1 MHHPARTFAGTL
13 FALVLVTGCHGRHAA
28 PAPHPAG
35 GSGQAPPSPSVGT
48 GTAQAPVFA
57 EEQTEPPPASH
68 RDAAGSSE
76 ALADADGALRREARP
91 RTRQG
96 LGTSYGEQRF
106 SSITTVPFERGAR
119 TPDVVLSLHYNDVD
133 GLRQLARGTRSFHR
147 ASASQPTPDGTFVL
161 RVVDE
166 NGRELAGADIAG
178 RRYAVG
184 APGQRYQIGLE
195 NHSGARFEVVASVDG
210 LDVIDGDEAGF
221 DKRGYVLEPFSSV
234 MLEGWRTSEDT
245 VAAFRF
251 SSIEDSY
258 AERRGK
264 GRNVGVIGAA
274 FFHEE
279 GGIAFNELQRRHG
292 ADPFPSQFAPPPPP
306 RRH

>member
-1 MHHPARTFAGTL
+1 MPHPRPLAGAL
-13 FALVLVTGCHGRHAA
+13 FSLVLVAGCHSPQASPATTPAGGLGQVGPSPAIQRSAPQA
-28 PAPHPAG
+28 PAP
-35 GSGQAPPSPSVGT
+35 
-48 GTAQAPVFA
+48 A
-57 EEQTEPPPASH
+57 EEAPSH
-68 RDAAGSSE
+68 RDEASAAGE
-76 ALADADGALRREARP
+76 PLADGDTALQREARP

-106 SSITTVPFERGAR
+106 SSITTVPFQRGSS
-119 TPDVVLSLHYNDVD
+119 TPDLVLSMHYNDVD
-133 GLRQLARGTRSFHR
+133 GVRQLARGTRSFHR

-166 NGRELAGADIAG
+166 HGRELAGADIAG

-184 APGQRYQIGLE
+184 QPGQRYQVGLE

-221 DKRGYVLEPFSSV
+221 HKRGYVLEPFSSV

-258 AERRGK
+258 AQRRGK
-264 GRNVGVIGAA
+264 GRNIGVIGAA

-279 GGIAFNELQRRHG
+279 GGIGWHELQRRHG
-292 ADPFPSQFAPPPPP
+292 AEPFPSRFAPPPPP
-306 RRH
+306 RRP